1 MRDYPKTF
9 TSLLDDL
16 LRAALVAY
24 GISNELTFLQMYLA
38 NRKQYTEIVF
48 SYSTWYD
55 MIKDLHGPVTTP
67 LLFNIFMSYVFF
79 FIEKIKICKFADN
92 HPIVVT
98 KYPI

>member
-1 MRDYPKTF
+1 
-9 TSLLDDL
+9 
-16 LRAALVAY
+16 
-24 GISNELTFLQMYLA
+24 MYLA
-38 NRKQYTEIVF
+38 NWKQYTEIAF

-55 MIKDLHGPVTTP
+55 TIKDLHGPVTTP